1 MQTDV
6 KGAFVDYDD
15 PDIIDAVGRALAPAT
30 IPGLIK
36 RLARGQKIYSQMS
49 AEAQAQQKDAHEMNK
64 QWLLQLQEG
73 HSGARSG
80 GGGAG
85 GSRTRLRVGVER
97 LVAGAAG
104 HGSGG
109 GES

>member
-1 MQTDV
+1 MVELGCVTASKYELGV
-6 KGAFVDYDD
+6 GCCFSLLFGLRLLSVEMMAAKLLVLLSSSLLELLIRKSFVE
-15 PDIIDAVGRALAPAT
+15 VSHHALKLT
-30 IPGLIK
+30 GCL
-36 RLARGQKIYSQMS
+36 S
-49 AEAQAQQKDAHEMNK
+49 E
-64 QWLLQLQEG
+64 
-73 HSGARSG
+73 GARSG

-85 GSRTRLRVGVER
+85 GSRKRLRADVER